1 MKSHRYLGPSGLLL
15 TVAMLASCGASTR
28 FTDMWKDPSLTT
40 LSEFKK
46 VAAFAIT
53 SDMSMRRVVEDEI
66 VKNIKKREAVASYT
80 FLNQEQIKNVEYVKS
95 TLKDMGFDS
104 AVTMR
109 VVGVDDR
116 TSYVP
121 GSYTTTA
128 AYPAPY
134 YSFGGYYGY
143 ATPMVYEP
151 GYNITE
157 RYVNVETNIY
167 RLSDEKLVW
176 SGRSESV
183 DPSSATELVRQIA
196 QEAALVFNQQGLLK

>member
-1 MKSHRYLGPSGLLL
+1 MKSSRLLGPLGLLL
-15 TVAMLASCGASTR
+15 TVAALAGCGASTR

-40 LSEFKK
+40 LSDLKK
-46 VAAFAIT
+46 IAVFAIT
-53 SDMSMRRVVEDEI
+53 QDMSMRRVVEDEL
-66 VKNIKKREAVASYT
+66 VKNAKKREVVASYT
-80 FLNQEQIKNVEYVKS
+80 FLNQEQIQNVDYVKS
-95 TLKDMGFDS
+95 TLKDMAFDA

-116 TSYVP
+116 TTYVP
-121 GSYTTTA
+121 GSYSTTA

-143 ATPMVYEP
+143 ATPMMYEP

-176 SGRSESV
+176 SGRSETV
-183 DPSSATELVRQIA
+183 DPSSATELTRQIA
-196 QEAALVFNQQGLLK
+196 QEAALVLQQQKLIK